1 MGDKSSGGQ
10 TMSQPRTGPGV
21 LDGRA
26 ALVTAGAS
34 GIGLGIATRFV
45 AEGAR
50 VLIADLDG
58 AKAEAAAQRLGP
70 LARAM
75 AGDARDEEAQR
86 RMVAGAV
93 EFGGGRLDV
102 AVNCAGFNRFGFIL
116 EQDVEDWRYVLEV
129 CLTTAFLGIK
139 HQAPAMTAGG
149 SIINIAS
156 LNARQPAEGTAAYC
170 SAKAGVSMLT
180 QVAAMELGPRG
191 IRVNAIGPGLIETP
205 RTHEVIFTHPGLVEA
220 FVEQTALGRYGLPA
234 DVAGVALFLASADS
248 EWMTGQTLYI
258 DGGAS
263 MRAFPERARFE
274 SARGGAKRG

>member
-1 MGDKSSGGQ
+1 M
-10 TMSQPRTGPGV
+10 GV
-21 LDGRA
+21 LNGRA

-34 GIGLGIATRFV
+34 GIGLGIARRFV

-50 VLIADLDG
+50 VLIADVDG
-58 AKAEAAAQRLGP
+58 DKADAAARALGP
-70 LARAM
+70 LAKAL
-75 AGDARDEEAQR
+75 AVDVRDEDAQR

-102 AVNCAGFNRFGFIL
+102 AANCVGYNRFGLIL
-116 EQDVEDWRYVLEV
+116 EQAVEDWRYVVEI
-129 CLTTAFLGIK
+129 CLTSVFLGIK
-139 HQAPAMTAGG
+139 HQAPAMSSGG

-170 SAKAGVSMLT
+170 SAKAGISMLT

-205 RTHEVIFTHPGLVEA
+205 RTHEVIFSRPGLVEA
-220 FVEQTALGRYGLPA
+220 FVAQTALKRHGLPA
-234 DVAGVALFLASADS
+234 DVAGVALFLAADDSA
-248 EWMTGQTLYI
+248 WMTGQTLYI

-263 MRAFPERARFE
+263 LKKYPELFGFFGVTA
-274 SARGGAKRG
+274 